1 VLVQAGV
8 ERQIADRAWSAY
20 EHEFAG
26 NANRAART
34 ADDVDFDSR
43 LMRLA
48 VGGTASPTDK

>member
-34 ADDVDFDSR
+34 DVDFDSR